1 MLADATWV
9 ENVTQTVT
17 VLSES
22 MQTNLSEVTK
32 ALNKRADAL
41 KDAEEQMK
49 KELETRR
56 SELQEKEEAMR
67 AEIEEE
73 RKQLRIETEKLEAE
87 KEAMKGVHTFQS
99 GRLKLDVGGHK
110 FTTSRTTL
118 TSQPDSM
125 LAAMFSG
132 RHTLVKDEEGAYF
145 IDRDG
150 THFRFILNYLRDG
163 QLGEGTLP
171 EDRFQLQEILRESD
185 YYQLTEL
192 AQYIRVKLMP
202 VVTQQDIQSLLAPYP
217 QYQQYGHS
225 LYDEASLYEA
235 SLYVTHGFTVDGTAS
250 TFTPSHTIGYS
261 CMDRKNLAN
270 INFAGTDFS
279 NGFSFKGSF
288 LRCANFSSCYFGGTV
303 YFNDADLTDATFIG
317 CGGLLSGIVHFNGAN
332 LHGTKFEAG
341 VKEKLTM

>member
-1 MLADATWV
+1 MYSLNNVLQDSTWAEKV
-9 ENVTQTVT
+9 QGNLSQVTQT
-17 VLSES
+17 
-22 MQTNLSEVTK
+22 
-32 ALNKRADAL
+32 LNDRADAL
-41 KDAEEQMK
+41 KVAKEELE
-49 KELETRR
+49 KELE
-56 SELQEKEEAMR
+56 EKHAKLEEDEEAML
-67 AEIEEE
+67 AQIEEK
-73 RKQLRIETEKLEAE
+73 RKQLQAKVEELEAE
-87 KEAMKGVHTFQS
+87 KKAMKDVHTFQP

-132 RHTLVKDEEGAYF
+132 RHKLIQDEKGAYF

-171 EDRFQLQEILRESD
+171 EDRFQLQELVRESD

-192 AQYIRVKLMP
+192 AQHIRVKLMP
-202 VVTQQDIQSLLAPYP
+202 VVTQQDIQSLYRQYP
-217 QYQQYGHS
+217 QYGGGLYGGG
-225 LYDEASLYEA
+225 
-235 SLYVTHGFTVDGTAS
+235 VTVTRRFMVDGTAS

>member
-1 MLADATWV
+1 MLADVTWV

-17 VLSES
+17 ALSE
-22 MQTNLSEVTK
+22 NLSEVTK
-32 ALNKRADAL
+32 ALNKRANAL

-49 KELETRR
+49 KDIETRR
-56 SELQEKEEAMR
+56 AELQEKEDAMR
-67 AEIEEE
+67 AEIKEE

-87 KEAMKGVHTFQS
+87 KEAMKVVHTFQS

-110 FTTSRTTL
+110 FTTSCTTL

-192 AQYIRVKLMP
+192 AQHIRVKFMP
-202 VVTQQDIQSLLAPYP
+202 VVAQQAIQSLRS
-217 QYQQYGHS
+217 QYQHLNFRGIDQ
-225 LYDEASLYEA
+225 
-235 SLYVTHGFTVDGTAS
+235 FMVDGTAS
-250 TFTPSHTIGYS
+250 ALIPSYRIQYS
-261 CMDRKNLAN
+261 CMDGKNLAD
-270 INFAGTDFS
+270 ISFTGTYFGA
-279 NGFSFKGSF
+279 GFSFKGSY
-288 LRCANFSSCYFGGTV
+288 LREANFSSCYFCSTV

-317 CGGLLSGIVHFNGAN
+317 CGGLLSGKVHFNGAK
-332 LHGTKFEAG
+332 LQGTKFEAG

>member
-22 MQTNLSEVTK
+22 MQINLSEVTK

-49 KELETRR
+49 KEIETRR
-56 SELQEKEEAMR
+56 AELQEKEEAMR
-67 AEIEEE
+67 AEIKEE

-110 FTTSRTTL
+110 FTTSCTTL

-171 EDRFQLQEILRESD
+171 EDRFQLQEVLRESD

-192 AQYIRVKLMP
+192 AQHIRVKLMP
-202 VVTQQDIQSLLAPYP
+202 VVTQQDIQSLTSQYQRYP
-217 QYQQYGHS
+217 QYGAQRLMS
-225 LYDEASLYEA
+225 
-235 SLYVTHGFTVDGTAS
+235 DGTGG
-250 TFTPSHTIGYS
+250 TVNPSHTIQNS
-261 CMDRKNLAN
+261 CMDGKNLAN
-270 INFAGTDFS
+270 INFVGTYFS
-279 NGFSFKGSF
+279 DGVSFKGSY
-288 LRCANFSSCYFGGTV
+288 LRGANFPSCYFGGTV
-303 YFNDADLTDATFIG
+303 YFNDADLTDATFMG
-317 CGGLLSGIVHFNGAN
+317 CGGLLSGKVHFNGAK